1 MAPLKKLFKHK
12 FNLSTS
18 TPNYVIY
25 NSLFPYINDLF
36 ANQVK
41 SQSSILTA
49 LFNTPILSPIALHK
63 ITYTLKE
70 LWLPFFPLSI
80 IPFYNTLVRP
90 TYLTK
95 AIRLLNSY
103 NINIL
108 PNFDLTTLQGRYPIR
123 NYVLDLDAKTLK
135 SLSRKRILYM
145 DHNHRRLITP
155 LHDIIVYNYNVTHP
169 HIPKNTHDNNIYH
182 PRSQFI
188 AFWNNNCPKEKADL
202 VLGKTIEQD
211 NIYDT
216 SITFFQHYI
225 PLSLTAMYN
234 SNTSLTPNSSH
245 HAIYPYPGCHIR
257 EPNYRLG
264 YKYTCIGSIKTSSCN
279 IIKTTPYNHDWVRK
293 FNSTYLPKTSLL
305 LNKPLHLIRLTS
317 YNDYLNLFLSTP
329 TSYNTSNRNDSTSNT
344 TYLPVFSSFDFDFS
358 FVSKYG
364 SLSHIGTP
372 ECRYGFGW
380 IQVAPNT
387 PRLQFQGC
395 SCFSPSSTRAE
406 IFSILTVL
414 LSIPS
419 NSSELVFQKHLL
431 VTFVKVKAHN
441 GIADN
446 DIADNLAKAGALG
459 TDPILI
465 NPRFISTQLATVIWN
480 GMAPIITNIRKFCNT
495 PTAAAEFTRL
505 MNSSLY
511 APITNSILANLID
524 WNLTSKWIKYN
535 PLDSPTS

>member
-1 MAPLKKLFKHK
+1 
-12 FNLSTS
+12 
-18 TPNYVIY
+18 
-25 NSLFPYINDLF
+25 
-36 ANQVK
+36 
-41 SQSSILTA
+41 
-49 LFNTPILSPIALHK
+49 
-63 ITYTLKE
+63 
-70 LWLPFFPLSI
+70 
-80 IPFYNTLVRP
+80 
-90 TYLTK
+90 
-95 AIRLLNSY
+95 
-103 NINIL
+103 
-108 PNFDLTTLQGRYPIR
+108 
-123 NYVLDLDAKTLK
+123 
-135 SLSRKRILYM
+135 
-145 DHNHRRLITP
+145 
-155 LHDIIVYNYNVTHP
+155 
-169 HIPKNTHDNNIYH
+169 
-182 PRSQFI
+182 
-188 AFWNNNCPKEKADL
+188 
-202 VLGKTIEQD
+202 
-211 NIYDT
+211 
-216 SITFFQHYI
+216 
-225 PLSLTAMYN
+225 MYN